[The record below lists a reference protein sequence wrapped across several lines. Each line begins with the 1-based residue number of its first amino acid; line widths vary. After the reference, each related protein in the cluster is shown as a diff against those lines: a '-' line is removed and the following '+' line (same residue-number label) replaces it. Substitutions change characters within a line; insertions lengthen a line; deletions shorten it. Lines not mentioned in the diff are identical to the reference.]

1 MQHNRHLQK
10 NSEIPEKI
18 VNFAIQFSVQ
28 MSDLKEE
35 TTAGN
40 TAEQVKESGSTRAL
54 NDTGLEGI
62 QLFYEKNKQMVN
74 YVGGGLVA
82 IIAGILFFQ
91 LYYLPTQEA
100 EAVNE
105 SFWAE
110 KFFEKDSFNIALNGG
125 ANVVTADGPKQMMGF
140 TAIADQ
146 YGMTRTGNLANY
158 YAGVC
163 LLRTGKFADA
173 IDYLKKYSNS
183 DQVIAPIAQGAIGD
197 CYMELN
203 QFDDA
208 ITHYQKAAD
217 IVDNKF
223 TSPYFLKKLGFA
235 CELKG
240 DYSRAVESYERIDKE
255 YRQSTEARDIAKF
268 IARAKAAGKL

>member
-1 MQHNRHLQK
+1 MQHYRHLQK

-40 TAEQVKESGSTRAL
+40 TAEQVKESGSARST
-54 NDTGLEGI
+54 TEPGLEGI

-110 KFFEKDSFNIALNGG
+110 KYFEVDSFNLALNGG

-140 TAIADQ
+140 MAVADQ
-146 YGMTRTGNLANY
+146 YGITKTGNLANY
-158 YAGVC
+158 YAGIC
-163 LLRTGKFADA
+163 LMRTGKFADA
-173 IDYLKKYSNS
+173 IEYLKKYSNN

-197 CYMELN
+197 CYLELN

-208 ITHYQKAAD
+208 INHYQKAAD
-217 IVDNKF
+217 VVDNKF
-223 TSPYFLKKLGFA
+223 SSPYYLKKLGLA

-240 DYSRAVESYERIDKE
+240 DFNRAIESYERIEKE
-255 YRQSTEARDIAKF
+255 YRQSTEARDIVKYIAK
-268 IARAKAAGKL
+268 AKAAGKL

>member
-1 MQHNRHLQK
+1 
-10 NSEIPEKI
+10 
-18 VNFAIQFSVQ
+18 
-28 MSDLKEE
+28 MSDIKEE
-35 TTAGN
+35 TT
-40 TAEQVKESGSTRAL
+40 TEQVQDNVASRKA
-54 NDTGLEGI
+54 NDSSLEGI

-82 IIAGILFFQ
+82 VIAAVLFFK

-100 EAVNE
+100 EALNE

-110 KFFEKDSFNIALNGG
+110 TYFEKDSFNIALNGG
-125 ANVVTADGPKQMMGF
+125 VNVNSPDGPKQMLGF
-140 TAIADQ
+140 SAIADQ
-146 YGMTRTGNLANY
+146 YGMTKTGNLANY

-173 IDYLKKYSNS
+173 IEYLKKYSNG
-183 DQVIAPIAQGAIGD
+183 DEVVAPIAQGAIGD

-208 ITHYQKAAD
+208 INHYQKAAD
-217 IVDNKF
+217 MVNNQF
-223 TSPYFLKKLGFA
+223 SSPYYLKKLGFA

-240 DYSRAVESYERIDKE
+240 DYQRAVESYERIDKE
-255 YRQSTEARDIAKF
+255 YRQSTEAREIAKY